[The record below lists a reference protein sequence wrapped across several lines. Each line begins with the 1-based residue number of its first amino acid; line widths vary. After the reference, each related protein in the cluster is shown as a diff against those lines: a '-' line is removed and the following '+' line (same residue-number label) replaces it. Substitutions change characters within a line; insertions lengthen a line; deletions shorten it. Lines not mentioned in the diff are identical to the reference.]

1 MKKAGILF
9 FCGGVVCF
17 GAINAAS
24 TTQEVYTSVA
34 NDLIEIRK
42 KYPDTQEKIYSILDR
57 IGKMNSIVQKAEEQQ
72 YSLTSSIAKK
82 DKESSLTKNE
92 NDRLKQELATV
103 KSDLDVAKKK
113 LEEEQM
119 VAKGLE
125 AKQKTL
131 LTHVDQ
137 LRVAHE
143 QQKERKEKKAFEA
156 KDVPGQDSL
165 LIEDVNNY
173 LNQSQDQHQSQP
185 QSLRR
190 NSTSEPTSPR

>member
-17 GAINAAS
+17 GAINAANA
-24 TTQEVYTSVA
+24 TQEVYTSVA

-57 IGKMNSIVQKAEEQQ
+57 IGKMNAIVQKVEEQQ
-72 YSLTSSIAKK
+72 HSLTASIAKK

-92 NDRLKQELATV
+92 NDRLKQELVAV
-103 KSDLDVAKKK
+103 KSDLEVAKKK

-131 LTHVDQ
+131 LSHVDQ

-143 QQKERKEKKAFEA
+143 QQKERKEKKVFEA
-156 KDVPGQDSL
+156 KDASGQDSSL
-165 LIEDVNNY
+165 MEDVNNY
-173 LNQSQDQHQSQP
+173 LNQSQSQP